1 MPAFLLH
8 GVPDTA
14 HLWDGVRTHLTRTD
28 VIAPSM
34 PGFAT
39 PLPDGFDCTKDAY
52 AAWLIAEVEK
62 VGRPVDVV
70 GHDWGALLVQRL
82 VSLRPNLIR
91 TWAVG
96 SGPLDRDY
104 VWHDTAK
111 TWQTP
116 GAGEQLM
123 AAFTPDVVVPV
134 FTAQGIDETTARG
147 VASRIDERMKSSVL
161 SLYRSA
167 INVSQDWTPLSAPVP
182 PGLVLWGAD
191 DPYAG
196 PQMARNLAE
205 RTDAKLHIFENCGHW
220 WPSQRPKE
228 TAALLEAHWRSVA

>member
-14 HLWDGVRTHLTRTD
+14 HLWDKLRAHISRSD

-34 PGFAT
+34 PGFGA
-39 PLPDGFDCTKDAY
+39 PVPGGFDCSKDAY
-52 AAWLIAEVEK
+52 ANWLVAEVER
-62 VGRPVDVV
+62 VGEPVDVV
-70 GHDWGALLVQRL
+70 GHDWGSLLVQRL
-82 VSLRPNLIR
+82 VSLRPDLIR
-91 TWAVG
+91 TWAAG
-96 SGPLDRDY
+96 SGPLDADY

-111 TWQTP
+111 IWQTP

-123 AAFTPDVVVPV
+123 DGFTPDALAG
-134 FTAQGIDETTARG
+134 FFATQGIDEETARG
-147 VASRIDERMKSSVL
+147 VASRVDDGMKSSIL

-167 INVSQDWTPLSAPVP
+167 IEVSKDWRPLSAPVP

-205 RTDAKLHIFENCGHW
+205 RTGAKLHIFEDTGHW
-220 WPSQRPKE
+220 WPAVRAE
-228 TAALLEAHWRSVA
+228 EAASLLEEHWRSVR